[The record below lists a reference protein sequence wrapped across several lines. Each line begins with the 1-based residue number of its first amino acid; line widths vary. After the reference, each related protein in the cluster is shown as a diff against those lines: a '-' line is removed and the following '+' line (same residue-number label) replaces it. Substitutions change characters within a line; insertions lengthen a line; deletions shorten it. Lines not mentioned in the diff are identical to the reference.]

1 MKIDRP
7 RTTPGDY
14 IKFGGNKDK
23 KLNFKDQ
30 YDLQA
35 STQKT
40 PWVPSRF
47 GTEDLTQR
55 AANRRLIYN
64 DQNYVP
70 EGELKNG
77 YEMFPGLGRFSM
89 ETDYDFAIGRPS
101 TPSFPEQQPDF
112 DPNWNNSYGLSP
124 VIPPEEK
131 IKNPFPRQNN
141 IDPNGYLAAMMAEG
155 TNTDIPKLPELI
167 SENPQTSL
175 SI

>member
-23 KLNFKDQ
+23 QLNFKDL
-30 YDLQA
+30 YDRKA
-35 STQKT
+35 STQELPWINSRLDADSLKT
-40 PWVPSRF
+40 KL
-47 GTEDLTQR
+47 GAQKL
-55 AANRRLIYN
+55 NRNALN
-64 DQNYVP
+64 FVP
-70 EGELKNG
+70 ENG
-77 YEMFPGLGRFSM
+77 FETDYEMFPGLGRFDM
-89 ETDYDFAIGRPS
+89 ETDYDFAVGRPS

-131 IKNPFPRQNN
+131 IKNPFPRQDN

-155 TNTDIPKLPELI
+155 TNTNIPKLPEII